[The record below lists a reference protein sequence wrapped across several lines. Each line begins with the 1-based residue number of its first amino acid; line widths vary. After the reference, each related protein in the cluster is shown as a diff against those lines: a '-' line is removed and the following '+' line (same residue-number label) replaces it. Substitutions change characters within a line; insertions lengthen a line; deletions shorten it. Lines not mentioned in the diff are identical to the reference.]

1 MRQNR
6 IYQFSER
13 DLMNDSLI
21 LSTTNLQCHVFS
33 FEKLL
38 LNVRFV
44 KYIFAEVGYDVRLQ
58 VTM

>member
-1 MRQNR
+1 
-6 IYQFSER
+6 
-13 DLMNDSLI
+13 MNDSLI